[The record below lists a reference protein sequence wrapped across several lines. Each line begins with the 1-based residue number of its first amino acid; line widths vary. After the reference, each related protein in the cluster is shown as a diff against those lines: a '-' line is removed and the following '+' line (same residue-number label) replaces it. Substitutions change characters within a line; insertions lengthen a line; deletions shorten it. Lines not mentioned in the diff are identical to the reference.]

1 MVLKEAIAKR
11 IKEELIK
18 RNISQYKL
26 SQISG
31 VPQST
36 ITTIL
41 NYDIKTIKLNTLY
54 DICSGLGIELK
65 DFFDTEY
72 FKLENLDD

>member
-1 MVLKEAIAKR
+1 MNLKQAIAKR
-11 IKEELIK
+11 IKEELTK

-26 SQISG
+26 SALSG

-41 NYDIKTIKLNTLY
+41 NHDIKTIKMNTLY
-54 DICSGLGIELK
+54 DICSGLNIELK